1 LTLRVPVWNGIDE
14 WRAEAARVHFHADGI
29 DAKGTQIGADYRL
42 DYQLDARD
50 DWRTRSFT
58 VAIATEAG
66 ERIVELAHEGEG
78 RWTIDGDEAP
88 QLAGALDCDLG
99 LSPLTNLMPVRRHA
113 LHEREGTAEIVVAW
127 VAVPDLSVRAS
138 RQRYEH
144 VRPGVVR
151 FVDLGLH
158 QGFTADLELDADG
171 LVLHYPEL
179 AAAVTPTPS
188 RVPRS
193 PS

>member
-1 LTLRVPVWNGIDE
+1 VLRLVVWRGIDE
-14 WRAEAARVHFHADGI
+14 WRAEAAQVDLRPDGV
-29 DAKGTQIGADYRL
+29 DARGTQIGAGYRL

-58 VAIATEAG
+58 VAIATETG
-66 ERIVELAHEGEG
+66 GRSVELAHDGEG

-88 QLAGALDCDLG
+88 HLAGALDCDLG

-113 LHEREGTAEIVVAW
+113 LHAREGTADILAAW
-127 VAVPDLSVRAS
+127 VSVPELTVHAS
-138 RQRYEH
+138 AQRYEH

-158 QGFTADLELDADG
+158 EGFTAELEVDEDG
-171 LVLHYPEL
+171 LAVVYPEL
-179 AAAVTPTPS
+179 ARRVTPAPS
-188 RVPRS
+188 RGPRS